1 MSIAKHHIELIQQ
14 FFRCRE
20 DVFAI
25 RWEKGSKKGYMPA
38 YSYDPYAYKQH
49 KFGGGTLATFKDKT
63 RRPLTQHEI
72 KLHLEGKQFIGIYPL
87 LEDNTSWFLA
97 ADFDKENWKQECL
110 LFHNKCNEN
119 GIPAYIERSRSGK
132 GAHVWI
138 FFEKPLPAKD
148 SRKLFI
154 GLLKEC
160 GIISEFDKYSSF
172 DRLFPNQDY
181 LSGQK
186 LGNLIALP
194 FNKTTLEHGN
204 NCFIDTTTFKAFEN
218 QWQYLES
225 IKRLSEERFYQ
236 QFSKYISAPIAS
248 KPSVQ
253 KDSGILKIKLSNK
266 IILNR
271 SGLTSELIN
280 YLKEELNFAN
290 TEYFIKKKL
299 GKSTYKI
306 DRYFNFIDEED
317 DEIKIPRGMA
327 GKLITFCNKE
337 KVDFEFID
345 NRNKLKEV
353 NFSCDIQLREHQKQA
368 ISATA
373 KKDFGIIV
381 SPPGSGKTIIG
392 LKLIAEKKQPALI
405 VVHRKQ
411 IAEQWIDRIQSFLG
425 IPKTKIGTI
434 GQGKSRIGDTITVAM
449 IQSLSKK
456 LGSKGNENLMNS
468 FGTII
473 IDECHH
479 IPAKSFSEAINKL
492 NTFYLYGLTATPFR
506 KHTDDKLISI
516 QLGNILFE
524 VEPNKVQNTQ
534 QARIVVKSTELDVPF
549 NSKTDS
555 FETLSQIVI
564 HDLTRNTQIIN
575 DIRSEISNGNKCV
588 VITERKEHI
597 NTLYQF
603 LKQHHETVTLS
614 GADSKASREQ
624 KWKVLNEGHYEVL
637 ITTGQFFGEGS
648 DIQNVSRLFLAYPFS
663 FKGKLIQYIGRVQ
676 RSEITPTIY
685 DYRDYKI
692 DYLNKMF
699 LKRNTHYRKLEKQRS
714 LFDNIEDQQ
723 YNKPLYTEIRERIKL
738 KFDQLEFHFGSVL
751 FNYIDKETGEV
762 IEFSIDNDTIRP
774 EFSILKP
781 YFSRQLGVKNIE
793 ADIYAEYKDGSL
805 IAQNATSSDID
816 RINSEIID
824 SVKFHFL
831 NREIIG
837 GKKRNNP
844 NIVDLNSLQNDNN
857 QLFNSEEELIN
868 EILKDESVKHYR
880 QIKFL
885 LKYHLSH
892 ILKIRF
898 VLSPFSFVFLLQGEE
913 KYHIVVE
920 TLDTE
925 EATYIWGFE
934 KSRLKE
940 HLNIIN
946 KDLNT
951 IRNKGR
957 QFFIENQPEN
967 FNRIFHDYSDVK
979 KGFIVW
985 KGQLEERLV

>member
-1 MSIAKHHIELIQQ
+1 VNNLIHHIELIQQ
-14 FFRCRE
+14 LFRCRE

-38 YSYDPYAYKQH
+38 YRYDPHAYKQH
-49 KFGGGTLATFKDKT
+49 KIAGGTITNFKDKT
-63 RRPLTQHEI
+63 RKPLTSHEI
-72 KLHLEGKQFIGIYPL
+72 KRHLEGKQFIGIYPL
-87 LEDNTSWFLA
+87 LEDNTSWFIV
-97 ADFDKENWKQECL
+97 ADFDKENWKEECI
-110 LFHNKCNEN
+110 LFHNKCSEN
-119 GIPAYIERSRSGK
+119 GIPSYIERSRSGK

-138 FFEKPLPAKD
+138 FFEKPLPAIE

-154 GLLKEC
+154 ELLKEC

-172 DRLFPNQDY
+172 DRLFPNQNY

-194 FNKTTLEHGN
+194 FNKTTLEQGN
-204 NCFIDTTTFKAFEN
+204 NCFIDATTFKAFEN
-218 QWQYLES
+218 QWEYLES
-225 IKRLSEERFYQ
+225 IKRLSRQDFHQ
-236 QFSKYISAPIAS
+236 LLSKYKTAPITS
-248 KPSVQ
+248 QPSTQ
-253 KDSGILKIKLSNK
+253 RDSGKLIIKLSNK

-271 SGLTSELIN
+271 SGLTSGLID
-280 YLKEELNFAN
+280 YLKAELNFAN

-299 GKSTYKI
+299 SKSTYNI
-306 DRYFNFIDEED
+306 DRYFNFIEEED
-317 DEIKIPRGMA
+317 DKIKIPRGMTR
-327 GKLITFCNKE
+327 KLISFCNKN
-337 KVDFEFID
+337 KIDFEFID
-345 NRNKLKEV
+345 TRNKLNEI
-353 NFSCDIQLREHQKQA
+353 NYSCDIQLREHQKQA

-411 IAEQWIDRIQSFLG
+411 IAKQWIERIQSFLG
-425 IPKTKIGTI
+425 IPKSQIGNI
-434 GQGKSRIGDTITVAM
+434 GQGKGSIGERITVAM
-449 IQSLSKK
+449 VQSLSKK
-456 LGSKGNENLMNS
+456 LNAQDNKNLANA

-473 IDECHH
+473 VDECHH
-479 IPAKSFSEAINKL
+479 IPAKSYAETINKL
-492 NTFYLYGLTATPFR
+492 NTSYLYGLTATPFR

-516 QLGNILFE
+516 QLGSIIFE
-524 VEPNKVQNTQ
+524 VEPNKVKNAQQPQIIVKNTD
-534 QARIVVKSTELDVPF
+534 LDVPF
-549 NSKTDS
+549 NSKTDP
-555 FETLSQIVI
+555 FETLSQILI
-564 HDLTRNTQIIN
+564 HDLTRNTQIIK
-575 DIRSEISNGNKCV
+575 DIKNEIKNGNKCV

-597 NTLYQF
+597 NTLNQL
-603 LKQHHETVTLS
+603 LKQDHETVTLS
-614 GADSKASREQ
+614 GEYSTASRNQ
-624 KWKVLNEGHYEVL
+624 KWKVLNDGHYEVL

-663 FKGKLIQYIGRVQ
+663 FKGKLIQYMGRVQ
-676 RSEITPTIY
+676 RSEIAPTIY

-699 LKRNTHYRKLEKQRS
+699 LKRNAHYRKLEKLRS
-714 LFDNIEDQQ
+714 LFDNVENQQ
-723 YNKPLYTEIRERIKL
+723 DTKHSFNEIRERIKL
-738 KFDQLEFHFGSVL
+738 KFDDLAFHYGGVL

-762 IEFSIDNDTIRP
+762 IEFSIENDTLRP

-781 YFSRQLGVKNIE
+781 YFAKQLGVKNIE
-793 ADIYAEYKDGSL
+793 ADIYAEYKDRLL
-805 IAQNATSSDID
+805 IAQNATSADIG

-837 GKKRNNP
+837 GKKQNSTD
-844 NIVDLNSLQNDNN
+844 IVDLNNLQNEN
-857 QLFNSEEELIN
+857 QLYNSEEELIN
-868 EILKDESVKHYR
+868 EILKDESVKHYK

-885 LKYHLSH
+885 LKHHLSH

-898 VLSPFSFVFLLQGEE
+898 VLAPFSFVFLLQGEE
-913 KYHIVVE
+913 KYHIAVE

-925 EATYIWGFE
+925 EATYIWHFD

-940 HLNIIN
+940 NLSIIN

-957 QFFIENQPEN
+957 QFFIENQPGN
-967 FNRIFHDYSDVK
+967 FSRIFHDYSDIK
-979 KGFIVW
+979 KGFIAW
-985 KGQLEERLV
+985 KVQLEERLV

>member
-1 MSIAKHHIELIQQ
+1 Q
-14 FFRCRE
+14 
-20 DVFAI
+20 
-25 RWEKGSKKGYMPA
+25 
-38 YSYDPYAYKQH
+38 
-49 KFGGGTLATFKDKT
+49 
-63 RRPLTQHEI
+63 
-72 KLHLEGKQFIGIYPL
+72 
-87 LEDNTSWFLA
+87 
-97 ADFDKENWKQECL
+97 
-110 LFHNKCNEN
+110 
-119 GIPAYIERSRSGK
+119 
-132 GAHVWI
+132 
-138 FFEKPLPAKD
+138 
-148 SRKLFI
+148 
-154 GLLKEC
+154 
-160 GIISEFDKYSSF
+160 
-172 DRLFPNQDY
+172 
-181 LSGQK
+181 
-186 LGNLIALP
+186 GNS
-194 FNKTTLEHGN
+194 
-204 NCFIDTTTFKAFEN
+204 CFIDANTFEAFEN

-236 QFSKYISAPIAS
+236 QFSKFISAPIAS

-299 GKSTYKI
+299 GKSTYNI
-306 DRYFNFIDEED
+306 DRNFNFIEEED
-317 DEIKIPRGMA
+317 DKIKVPRGMT
-327 GKLITFCNKE
+327 GKLISFCNKN

-345 NRNKLKEV
+345 NRNKLNEI
-353 NFSCDIQLREHQKQA
+353 NYSCDIQLREHQKHA
-368 ISATA
+368 ISATT

-392 LKLIAEKKQPALI
+392 LTLIAKKKQPALI

-411 IAEQWIDRIQSFLG
+411 IAIQWIERIQSFLG
-425 IPKTKIGTI
+425 IPKSQIGNI
-434 GQGKSRIGDTITVAM
+434 GQGKGSIGERITVAM
-449 IQSLSKK
+449 VQSLSKK
-456 LGSKGNENLMNS
+456 FNAQDNKNLVNA

-473 IDECHH
+473 VDECHH
-479 IPAKSFSEAINKL
+479 IPAKSYSETINKL
-492 NTFYLYGLTATPFR
+492 NTCYLYGLTATPFR
-506 KHTDDKLISI
+506 KHTDSKLISI
-516 QLGNILFE
+516 QLGSILFE
-524 VEPNKVQNTQ
+524 VEPNKVQNAQ
-534 QARIVVKSTELDVPF
+534 QARIIVKSTELNVPF
-549 NSKTDS
+549 NSKTDP
-555 FETLSQIVI
+555 FETLSQILI
-564 HDLTRNTQIIN
+564 HDLTRNTQIIK
-575 DIRSEISNGNKCV
+575 DIKNEIKKGHKCV

-597 NTLYQF
+597 NTLNQF
-603 LKQHHETVTLS
+603 LKQDHETVTLS
-614 GADSKASREQ
+614 GEDSTASRNQ
-624 KWKVLNEGHYEVL
+624 KWKVLNDGHFEVL

-663 FKGKLIQYIGRVQ
+663 FKGKLIQYMGRVQ
-676 RSEITPTIY
+676 RSEIAPTIY

-699 LKRNTHYRKLEKQRS
+699 LKRNAHYRKLEKLRS
-714 LFDNIEDQQ
+714 LFDDVENQQ
-723 YNKPLYTEIRERIKL
+723 DNKHFFNEIRERIKL
-738 KFDQLEFHFGSVL
+738 KFDDLAFHYGCIH
-751 FNYIDKETGEV
+751 FNYIDKDTGEV

-781 YFSRQLGVKNIE
+781 YFARQLGLKNIE
-793 ADIYAEYKDGSL
+793 ADIYAEYKDGIL
-805 IAQNATSSDID
+805 IAQNATSADID

-844 NIVDLNSLQNDNN
+844 HIIDLNNLQNEN
-857 QLFNSEEELIN
+857 QLYNSKEELIN

-885 LKYHLSH
+885 LKRHLSN

-898 VLSPFSFVFLLQGEE
+898 ILSPFSFVFLLEGEE
-913 KYHIVVE
+913 KYHIIVE

-925 EATYIWGFE
+925 EATYIWHFD
-934 KSRLKE
+934 KRNLKE
-940 HLNIIN
+940 NLSIIN

-967 FNRIFHDYSDVK
+967 FSRIFHDYSDIK
-979 KGFIVW
+979 KGFIAW
-985 KGQLEERLV
+985 KGQLEESLV